1 MKLPFTRKMLID
13 WAGADVVRDAERS
26 LESGNV
32 LKAEFDA
39 PYIRGS
45 VLASNRELVTALK
58 ILKGGLVQN
67 ECPCY
72 TNKERGLI
80 CTHVI
85 AVALMLIKR
94 ATDPLREAKYLAEM
108 RQAERL
114 ANIDEDD
121 YIQRVSPDTPGATPA
136 AFRVTLA
143 SDWAETLPRGSV
155 AVTCDLVIRRKVV
168 PVDQV
173 NTDTPFTFSKRD
185 ENLLF
190 VMEDIA
196 EGPVRH
202 QMELK
207 LADFVNV
214 IRLHAGRPIHCANG
228 KGYQVGETPMKMHL
242 RMDLDRENG
251 ELILLAHTELPFLQP
266 AEFPTYAVHG
276 RQGWVHGGGHFW
288 PLDSV
293 LPGPYHAIYHEPII
307 VPRSDVMRFLRTELP
322 SIQEHTVVESDLS
335 LDLFT
340 ADPGTPSFRL
350 LVSGSPASLSAVL
363 YAVYDGL
370 EFIAD
375 KPDARTGFALPD
387 PDDLMRYE
395 VRNRPRE
402 QMALQQLRPTGFA
415 GVAGDDLTHIV
426 SKREVMNFLGGHMP
440 ALRRLGWKIDIEG
453 RVSSFLDDMDFIA
466 PVAHIQPNEDAGWFD
481 VSFDFE
487 DMQGASIS
495 AVDIQRAL
503 RKGESFVEQNGRYL
517 LIDGDAVDSM
527 TGVFEDCGGM
537 GTDRPGCFRVSDLYA
552 PFVQSSLDALD
563 GIDVESEPEWR
574 KQATK
579 ANRNSKMEPVPL
591 EPPLDGI
598 LRPYQK
604 TGVSWMRFMEEN
616 GFGALLA
623 DEMGLGKTLQ
633 TLTWLQLNRTE
644 PTSDGRPALVVC
656 PTSLVGNWAAEAR
669 KFTPHL
675 SVLEISG
682 KDRHDLWDELGDA
695 DLAITSYALLRR
707 DLDYYGDHEFAA
719 LILDEAQHIKN
730 RATQNAIAAKRLRA
744 RQRIVLTGTPMEN
757 SVSDLWSIMD
767 FLNPGYLGAHDVF
780 KHLYEQ
786 PIARGGLEAETAQK
800 RLRRKLRPF
809 LMRRLKTDVAKDL
822 PPKIERVSTCQ
833 LSPDQSAVY
842 KELLESSR
850 RKIASMV
857 KKKGFNQ
864 SRMEILTLL
873 MRLRQ
878 TCCHL
883 DLLKLDG
890 VKPSQPSSKL
900 AQCFE
905 LLDEALDGSHR
916 VLIFSQ
922 FVSMLHIIQDQLK
935 ERGIEHCYLDGSTK
949 ERMQEVQ
956 KFNTNRDI
964 PIFLISLKAGGTGLN
979 LTGADMVIHFDPWW
993 NPAVENQATDRAH
1006 RIGQKRTV
1014 YSVKLITEDTV
1025 EEKVL
1030 ALQKKKRAIIDATVE
1045 SDEAA
1050 MKSMSWEDIESIF
1063 DM

>member
-1 MKLPFTRKMLID
+1 MLID

-32 LKAEFDA
+32 LKADFDP

-45 VLASNRELVTALK
+45 VLASNRELVTSLK
-58 ILKGGLVQN
+58 ILKGGLAQN

-72 TNKERGLI
+72 TNQERGLI

-114 ANIDEDD
+114 ANIDEAN
-121 YIQRVSPDTPGATPA
+121 YIQRVSEDTPGATPA
-136 AFRVTLA
+136 GFRVTLA
-143 SDWAETLPRGSV
+143 PDWTETLPGGSV
-155 AVTCDLVIRRKVV
+155 TVTCDLLVRHRSV
-168 PVDQV
+168 PVDEV
-173 NTDTPFTFSKRD
+173 NTDTPFTFSKQD
-185 ENLLF
+185 ETLLF

-196 EGPVRH
+196 GGPVRH
-202 QMELK
+202 EMEIQA
-207 LADFVNV
+207 ADFVNI
-214 IRLHAGRPIHCANG
+214 IRLHAGRTIACDG
-228 KGYQVGETPMKMHL
+228 DQDIQVGGTPMTMHL

-251 ELILLAHTELPFLQP
+251 ELILMTHTELPFVQP
-266 AEFPTYAVHG
+266 GEFPVYAVHG
-276 RQGWVHGGGHFW
+276 REGWVHGAGHFW
-288 PLDSV
+288 PLDDV
-293 LPGPYHAIYHEPII
+293 LPAPYHAIYHDPII
-307 VPRSDVMRFLRTELP
+307 VPRTDVIRFLRNELP
-322 SIQEHTVVESDLS
+322 SIREHTVVESDLS

-340 ADPGTPSFRL
+340 IDPGTPTFRL
-350 LVSGSPASLSAVL
+350 LVRGSPASLSAVL

-370 EFIAD
+370 EFVAD
-375 KPDARTGFALPD
+375 KPDARTAFALPD

-402 QMALQQLRPTGFA
+402 QLALEQLRATGFV
-415 GVAGDDLTHIV
+415 GVVGDDLAHII

-453 RVSSFLDDMDFIA
+453 RVTSFLDDMDFIA
-466 PVAHIQPNEDAGWFD
+466 PVAHILPSDDAGWFN

-495 AVDIQRAL
+495 ALDIQRAL
-503 RKGESFVEQNGRYL
+503 RKGDSFLERNGRYL

-527 TGVFEDCGGM
+527 TGVFEDCDGM
-537 GTDRPGCFRVSDLYA
+537 ATDRPGCFRVSDVYA

-563 GIDVESEPEWR
+563 GVDVEAEPEWR
-574 KQATK
+574 KKAAR

-591 EPPLDGI
+591 DPSLDNI

-616 GFGALLA
+616 GFGTLLA

-633 TLTWLQLNRTE
+633 TLTWLQLERTDPE
-644 PTSDGRPALVVC
+644 SAAKPALVVC

-669 KFTPHL
+669 KFTPDL
-675 SVLEISG
+675 SVLMISG

-695 DLAITSYALLRR
+695 DLAVTSYALLRR
-707 DLDYYGDHEFAA
+707 DLEYYGDHEFSAV
-719 LILDEAQHIKN
+719 ILDEAQHIKN
-730 RATQNAIAAKRLRA
+730 RATQNAIAAKQLKA
-744 RQRIVLTGTPMEN
+744 RHRIVLTGTPMEN

-767 FLNPGYLGAHDVF
+767 FLIPGYLGKHDVF

-786 PIARGGLEAETAQK
+786 PIARGGLEAESAQA
-800 RLRRKLRPF
+800 RLRRKLQPF
-809 LMRRLKTDVAKDL
+809 LMRRLKTDVAGDL

-842 KELLESSR
+842 KELLEASR

-857 KKKGFNQ
+857 KKRGFNQ

-890 VKPSQPSSKL
+890 LKPEEPSSKL
-900 AQCFE
+900 EQCFE
-905 LLDEALDGSHR
+905 LLDEALDGGHR

-922 FVSMLHIIQDQLK
+922 FVSMLHIIRK
-935 ERGIEHCYLDGSTK
+935 ELELRGIEHCYLDGSTRD
-949 ERMQEVQ
+949 RMSEVQ
-956 KFNTNRDI
+956 RFNTDRSI

-1030 ALQKKKRAIIDATVE
+1030 ALQQKKRAIIDATVE
-1045 SDEAA
+1045 SDEQAI
-1050 MKSMSWEDIESIF
+1050 KSMSWEDIEAIF
-1063 DM
+1063 DL

>member
-32 LKAEFDA
+32 LKAEFEQ

-45 VLASNRELVTALK
+45 VLASNRELTTSLK
-58 ILKGGLVQN
+58 ILGGGLVQN

-72 TNKERGLI
+72 TNQERGLI

-108 RQAERL
+108 RQAQRL
-114 ANIDEDD
+114 SNVDEDD
-121 YIQRVSPDTPGATPA
+121 YIKRVAPDTPGATPA
-136 AFRVTLA
+136 GFRVTLA
-143 SDWAETLPRGSV
+143 KDWAETLPRGSV
-155 AVTCDLVIRRKVV
+155 NIACDLVVRRKVV
-168 PVDQV
+168 PVDEV
-173 NTDTPFTFSKRD
+173 NIETAFAFSKRD

-196 EGPVRH
+196 EGPARH
-202 QMELK
+202 NMELK
-207 LADFVNV
+207 MADFVNV
-214 IRLHAGRPIHCANG
+214 VRLHKGRLLHCNG
-228 KGYQVGETPMKMHL
+228 DRGIQVGETPMKMHL

-251 ELILLAHTELPFLQP
+251 ELILMTHTELPFVQP
-266 AEFPTYAVHG
+266 GEFPVYAVHG
-276 RQGWVHGGGHFW
+276 REGWVHGGGHFW
-288 PLDSV
+288 PLDDV
-293 LPGPYHAIYHEPII
+293 LPAPYHGIYHEPVI
-307 VPRSDVMRFLRTELP
+307 VPRTDVLRFLRDELP
-322 SIQEHTVVESDLS
+322 SICEHTVVESDLS

-340 ADPGTPSFRL
+340 VDPGSPSFRL
-350 LVSGSPASLSAVL
+350 LVRGSPASLSATL

-370 EFIAD
+370 EFVAD
-375 KPDARTGFALPD
+375 KPDARTAFALPD

-402 QMALQQLRPTGFA
+402 KLAMEQLRSTGFV
-415 GVAGDDLTHIV
+415 GVVGDDLTHIV

-440 ALRRLGWKIDIEG
+440 ALRRRGWKVDIEG
-453 RVSSFLDDMDFIA
+453 RVTSFLDDMDFIA
-466 PVAHIQPNEDAGWFD
+466 PVAHIQPNEAAGWFN

-503 RKGESFVEQNGRYL
+503 RKGESFLESNGRYL

-537 GTDRPGCFRVSDLYA
+537 AADQPGSFRVSDVYA

-563 GIDVESEPEWR
+563 GVDVEAEQRWR
-574 KQATK
+574 QKAAK
-579 ANRNSKMEPVPL
+579 ANRNSKMEPI
-591 EPPLDGI
+591 PLDPELDEI

-633 TLTWLQLNRTE
+633 TLTWLQLNRTDPE
-644 PTSDGRPALVVC
+644 SQGKPALVVC

-669 KFTPHL
+669 KFTPDL
-675 SVLEISG
+675 SVLTISG

-707 DLDYYGDHEFAA
+707 DLDYYGDHEFSAV
-719 LILDEAQHIKN
+719 ILDEAQHIKN
-730 RATQNAIAAKRLRA
+730 RATQNAIAAKRLKA
-744 RQRIVLTGTPMEN
+744 RHRIVLTGTPMEN

-767 FLNPGYLGAHDVF
+767 FLIPGYLGAHDAF
-780 KHLYEQ
+780 RHIYEQ
-786 PIARGGLEAETAQK
+786 PIGRGGLEAEAAQT
-800 RLRRKLRPF
+800 RLRRKLQPF
-809 LMRRLKTDVAKDL
+809 LMRRLKTDVANDL

-842 KELLESSR
+842 RELLDTSR

-890 VKPSQPSSKL
+890 VKPDQPSSKL
-900 AQCFE
+900 EQCFE
-905 LLDEALDGSHR
+905 LLDEALDGGHR

-922 FVSMLHIIQDQLK
+922 FVSMLHIIRNALE
-935 ERGIEHCYLDGSTK
+935 ERHIEYCYLDGSTK
-949 ERMQEVQ
+949 DRMEEVQ
-956 KFNTNRDI
+956 RFNTNRGI

-1030 ALQKKKRAIIDATVE
+1030 ALQQQKRAIIDATVE
-1045 SDEAA
+1045 SDEQAI
-1050 MKSMSWEDIESIF
+1050 KSMSWEDIEAIF
-1063 DM
+1063 DL

>member
-1 MKLPFTRKMLID
+1 MPFTRKLLID

-45 VLASNRELVTALK
+45 VLASNRELETSLK
-58 ILKGGLVQN
+58 ILSSGLVQN
-67 ECPCY
+67 DCPCY

-114 ANIDEDD
+114 STIDEGD
-121 YIQRVSPDTPGATPA
+121 YIQRVSPDTSGTTPA
-136 AFRVTLA
+136 GIRVTLA
-143 SDWAETLPRGSV
+143 SDWAATLPRGSV
-155 AVTCDLVIRRKVV
+155 NVTCDLVIRRKIV
-168 PVDQV
+168 PVDEV
-173 NTDTPFTFSKRD
+173 NTETPFTFSKKD

-202 QMELK
+202 EMELK
-207 LADFVNV
+207 LPDFVNV
-214 IRLHAGRPIHCANG
+214 MRLHAGRPIHCANG
-228 KGYQVGETPMKMHL
+228 KGFQVGETPMKMHL

-251 ELILLAHTELPFLQP
+251 ELILMTHTELPFVQP
-266 AEFPTYAVHG
+266 GEFPVYAVHG
-276 RQGWVHGGGHFW
+276 RDGWVYGGGHFW
-288 PLDSV
+288 PLDDV
-293 LPGPYHAIYHEPII
+293 LPGPYHPIYHEPII
-307 VPRSDVMRFLRTELP
+307 VPRTDVMRFLRIELP
-322 SIQEHTVVESDLS
+322 TIREHTVVESDLS

-340 ADPGTPSFRL
+340 VDPGTPTFRL
-350 LVSGSPASLSAVL
+350 LVCGSPASLSATL

-370 EFIAD
+370 DFIAD

-402 QMALQQLRPTGFA
+402 QLALEQLRPTGFV
-415 GVAGDDLTHIV
+415 GVVGDDLTHIV

-440 ALRRLGWKIDIEG
+440 ALRRLGWKVDMEG
-453 RVSSFLDDMDFIA
+453 RVTSFLDDMDFIA
-466 PVAHIQPNEDAGWFD
+466 PVAHIQPDEDAGWFD

-487 DMQGASIS
+487 DMSGASIS
-495 AVDIQRAL
+495 ATDIQRAL
-503 RKGESFVEQNGRYL
+503 RKGESFIERNGSYL

-537 GTDRPGCFRVSDLYA
+537 GTDRPGCFRVSDVYA

-563 GIDVESEPEWR
+563 GVDVEAQSEWR
-574 KQATK
+574 KEATK

-591 EPPLDGI
+591 DPPLDGI
-598 LRPYQK
+598 LRPYQH

-633 TLTWLQLNRTE
+633 ALTWLQLKRTD
-644 PTSDGRPALVVC
+644 SKSQGRPALVVC
-656 PTSLVGNWAAEAR
+656 PTSLVGNWAAEAK
-669 KFTPHL
+669 KFTPDL
-675 SVLEISG
+675 SVLMISG

-707 DLDYYGDHEFAA
+707 DLEYYGDHEFSA

-767 FLNPGYLGAHDVF
+767 FLIPGYMGAHDVF
-780 KHLYEQ
+780 RHLYEQ
-786 PIARGGLEAETAQK
+786 PIARGGLEAEAAQR
-800 RLRRKLRPF
+800 RLRRKLQPF

-822 PPKIERVSTCQ
+822 PPKIERISTCQ

-842 KELLESSR
+842 KELLDASR

-890 VKPSQPSSKL
+890 VKPAQPSSKL
-900 AQCFE
+900 EQCFE
-905 LLDEALDGSHR
+905 LLDEALDGGHR

-922 FVSMLHIIQDQLK
+922 FVSMLHIIRDELDA
-935 ERGIEHCYLDGSTK
+935 RSIEHCYLDGSTK
-949 ERMQEVQ
+949 ERMAEVQ
-956 KFNTNRDI
+956 RFNTNRNI

-993 NPAVENQATDRAH
+993 NPAVESQATDRAH

-1045 SDEAA
+1045 SDEQAI
-1050 MKSMSWEDIESIF
+1050 KSMSWEDIESIF
-1063 DM
+1063 DL